1 MNNAYEKRSIKS
13 YLLSIFL
20 VLIYIVSIFYTI
32 WFESNIVKSIIT
44 IIINGFFVLYTVK
57 RSIWASLI
65 LVLMCGYTIN
75 FPSTFIGFI
84 HNKIDPL
91 YFFSQCIIMLFF
103 FAIFIDTI
111 IEKGFE
117 AKNKP
122 KSSFY
127 YTEKD
132 YIPKN
137 KK

>member
-1 MNNAYEKRSIKS
+1 MNNIHEKRSVKS
-13 YLLSIFL
+13 YLLSMFL

-32 WFESNIVKSIIT
+32 WFQENFVYSIIT
-44 IIINGFFVLYTVK
+44 IIINGILVLLTLK
-57 RSIWASLI
+57 RSIIASLI
-65 LVLMCGYTIN
+65 LVIMSGYTIS
-75 FPSTFIGFI
+75 FPTILKGFI
-84 HNKIDPL
+84 EGNIEPL
-91 YFFSQCIIMLFF
+91 QFFISCLIILFF
-103 FAIFIDTI
+103 FAIFIDII

-132 YIPKN
+132 YTPGN